1 MEQLFANLALVDVH
15 RDLIR
20 NIVSIRQSQDIFDDL
35 SKHPEE
41 WQLAQL
47 VEDEVKPPP
56 YQSATPI
63 IHRPFEDAEWF
74 NAISYP
80 FKHWQS
86 SRFSDGSFGVW
97 YGGDSVETTVH
108 ETAHR
113 WYWGLL
119 RDAGFEH
126 EDVVGERK
134 LFSVTCDSALLNLK
148 QAAKKYPAL
157 LHKTDYSF
165 TQAVGARLHREGH
178 PGLLTSSVRHESGE
192 CYAVLN
198 PVVLS
203 KPQYLT
209 ALTYRF
215 NQGRIV
221 VEKIPGQAWMSVE
234 F

>member
-1 MEQLFANLALVDVH
+1 MEQLFSKLALVDVH

-20 NIVSIRQSQDIFDDL
+20 NIVSIRESQDIFDDL
-35 SKHPEE
+35 TTQPEE
-41 WQLAQL
+41 WRLAQL

-56 YQSATPI
+56 YQSTTPV

-97 YGGDSVETTVH
+97 YGGDSVETTVY

-126 EDVVGERK
+126 EDVIGERK
-134 LFSVTCDSALLNLK
+134 LFSVTCDAALLNLK

-165 TQAVGARLHREGH
+165 SQAVGARLHREGH
-178 PGLLTSSVRHESGE
+178 PGLLISSVRNEGGE

-203 KPQYLT
+203 KPQYLS
-209 ALTYRF
+209 ALTYRL
-215 NQGRIV
+215 NQGRIL
-221 VEKIPGQAWMSVE
+221 VEKIPGQVWMTVE